1 MIAWAE
7 VFVCC
12 CPNALSRLII
22 DYNSPN
28 NVQMAAGNNV
38 LISSSIKKFYQI
50 LSLDKRDISSIY
62 AFALMAG
69 VVQLSLPLG
78 IQTIISFV
86 MAASVSTSIVILIF
100 LVVFGTF
107 LNGLLQ
113 VRQFQII
120 EKLKQ
125 KLFLRYGL
133 EFSDRLPKLNN
144 EKLDNYYLPELVNRF
159 FDTISLQKGLEK
171 LLLDLPAAI
180 IQILL
185 GLLLLSFYHPVFI
198 GFGIVLL
205 AILILILYFTSPKGL
220 ALAMQSSDYKYQVAA
235 WLQETARVVKSFKY
249 SKSSLHIIKTDS
261 LIAHHLEARTNYFK
275 ILVIQFW
282 SLISF
287 KIIVTAAM
295 LIVGAVLLVDQQINV
310 GQFIAADIV
319 IITIMASVEKLIVS
333 LDKVYDALVSI
344 EKLGKVTEA
353 AIETGGS
360 LLLENTEGGLSVEFI
375 NTSFAYPGGNNII
388 NNVNLKVSPGE
399 LVHISGISGSGKS
412 TLLRLLTGAYKN
424 YDGTILINEQ
434 PIGSYQLQSLRENT
448 GVLLSN
454 QDIFYGSLWE
464 NITMGNADTALR
476 QVSAFVEKFGLTP
489 FVQSGKQGFDML
501 LDPVGKRLPKQTKQK
516 ILLIR
521 ALLTNPRLLLLEEP
535 FEYLDEAACKALLSH
550 LKLLPHTTVLIAS
563 QDTMLAAACDKSI
576 QL

>member
-1 MIAWAE
+1 M
-7 VFVCC
+7 V
-12 CPNALSRLII
+12 S
-22 DYNSPN
+22 
-28 NVQMAAGNNV
+28 
-38 LISSSIKKFYQI
+38 ISASLRRFYQI
-50 LSLDKRDISSIY
+50 LRLDKKDISAIY
-62 AFALMAG
+62 AFAIIAG

-86 MAASVSTSIVILIF
+86 MAGSISTSIIVLIL

-113 VRQFQII
+113 VRQLEII

-171 LLLDLPAAI
+171 LLLDLPAAV

-198 GFGIVLL
+198 GFGIMLL
-205 AILILILYFTSPKGL
+205 FILILILYFTSPQGL
-220 ALAMQSSDYKYQVAA
+220 ALALQSSDYKYQVAA

-249 SKSSLHIIKTDS
+249 AKSELHITKTDK
-261 LIAHHLEARTNYFK
+261 LISNHLDARTSYFK
-275 ILVIQFW
+275 ILLIQFW

-295 LIVGAVLLVDQQINV
+295 LLVGTVLLVNQQINV

-319 IITIMASVEKLIVS
+319 IIAIIGSVEKLILS

-344 EKLGKVTEA
+344 EKLGKIAEAETEN
-353 AIETGGS
+353 GGT
-360 LLLENTEGGLSVEFI
+360 LLLENIPQGVSIQFLH
-375 NTSFAYPGGNNII
+375 TSFAFPDGNKILNNINFDI
-388 NNVNLKVSPGE
+388 TAGQ
-399 LVHISGISGSGKS
+399 LVHIFGASGSGKS
-412 TLLRLLTGAYKN
+412 TLLRLLTAAYKN
-424 YDGTILINEQ
+424 YEGTILVDGQSVDNYDLE
-434 PIGSYQLQSLRENT
+434 SLRNNT
-448 GVLLSN
+448 GVLLNS
-454 QDIFYGSLWE
+454 QDIFQGTLWE
-464 NITMGNADTALR
+464 NITMGNANITLK
-476 QVSAFVEKFGLTP
+476 QVTEFVEKFGLQS
-489 FVQSGKQGFDML
+489 FVQSHKQGYDKL
-501 LDPVGKRLPKQTKQK
+501 LDPVGKRLSKRIKQK

-521 ALLTNPRLLLLEEP
+521 ALLGNHRLLLLEEP
-535 FEYLDEAACKALLSH
+535 FEYLDEMTAKALMDY
-550 LKLLPHTTVLIAS
+550 LKMLQHTTILIAS
-563 QDTMLAAACDKSI
+563 GDSFLSKECDVVLGLQKKS
-576 QL
+576 

>member
-1 MIAWAE
+1 MPDK
-7 VFVCC
+7 V
-12 CPNALSRLII
+12 S
-22 DYNSPN
+22 
-28 NVQMAAGNNV
+28 
-38 LISSSIKKFYQI
+38 ISTSLKKFYKI
-50 LSLDKRDISSIY
+50 LRLDNKDISAVY
-62 AFALMAG
+62 AFAIIAG

-86 MAASVSTSIVILIF
+86 MAGSVSTSIIVLILLI
-100 LVVFGTF
+100 VFGTF

-113 VRQFQII
+113 VRQLEII

-185 GLLLLSFYHPVFI
+185 GLMLLSFYHPVFI
-198 GFGIVLL
+198 GFGIMLL
-205 AILILILYFTSPKGL
+205 FILILILYLTSPKGF
-220 ALAMQSSDYKYQVAA
+220 ALAMQSSDYKYEVAA

-249 SKSSLHIIKTDS
+249 SKSDLHVTKTDK
-261 LIAHHLEARTNYFK
+261 LIGNHLDARTSYFK
-275 ILVIQFW
+275 VLLLQFW

-295 LIVGAVLLVDQQINV
+295 LVVGTVLLVNQQINV

-319 IITIMASVEKLIVS
+319 IIAIIGSVEKLIIS
-333 LDKVYDALVSI
+333 LDSVYDALVSI
-344 EKLGKVTEA
+344 EKLGKITEA
-353 AIETGGS
+353 ETEAGGS
-360 LLLENTEGGLSVEFI
+360 FLLENMPQGVSVQFI
-375 NTSFAYPGGNNII
+375 NTGFGYPYGDKIL
-388 NNVNLKVSPGE
+388 NNVNLNINPGAM
-399 LVHISGISGSGKS
+399 VHIAGVSGSGKS

-424 YDGTILINEQ
+424 YEGVILINGQ
-434 PIGSYQLQSLRENT
+434 SIDNYNLQSLRQST
-448 GVLLSN
+448 GVLLNN
-454 QDIFYGSLWE
+454 QDIFQGTLWE
-464 NITMGNADTALR
+464 NITMGNAHTTLKDVNDL
-476 QVSAFVEKFGLTP
+476 VEKLGLKS
-489 FVQSGKQGFDML
+489 FVQSDKLGYDNL

-521 ALLTNPRLLLLEEP
+521 ALLGNNRLLLLEEP
-535 FEYLDEAACKALLSH
+535 FEYLDEATGRALIIW
-550 LKLLPHTTVLIAS
+550 LKGLQNTTVLIAS
-563 QDTMLAAACDKSI
+563 DDASLSKECDMTVYLEK
-576 QL
+576 

>member
-1 MIAWAE
+1 MPDK
-7 VFVCC
+7 V
-12 CPNALSRLII
+12 S
-22 DYNSPN
+22 
-28 NVQMAAGNNV
+28 
-38 LISSSIKKFYQI
+38 ISASLKKFYKI
-50 LSLDKRDISSIY
+50 LRLDNKDISAVY
-62 AFALMAG
+62 AFAIIAG

-86 MAASVSTSIVILIF
+86 MAGSVSTSIIVLILLI
-100 LVVFGTF
+100 VFGTF

-113 VRQFQII
+113 VRQLEII

-185 GLLLLSFYHPVFI
+185 GLMLLSFYHPVFI
-198 GFGIVLL
+198 GFGIMLL
-205 AILILILYFTSPKGL
+205 FILILILYLTSPKGF
-220 ALAMQSSDYKYQVAA
+220 ALAMQSSDYKYEVAA

-249 SKSSLHIIKTDS
+249 SKSDLHVTKTDK
-261 LIAHHLEARTNYFK
+261 LIGNHLDARTSYFK
-275 ILVIQFW
+275 ILLLQFW

-295 LIVGAVLLVDQQINV
+295 LVVGTVLLVNQQINV

-319 IITIMASVEKLIVS
+319 IIAIIGSVEKLIIS
-333 LDKVYDALVSI
+333 LDSVYDALVSI
-344 EKLGKVTEA
+344 EKLGKITEA
-353 AIETGGS
+353 ETEAGGS
-360 LLLENTEGGLSVEFI
+360 FLLENMPQGVSVQFI
-375 NTSFAYPGGNNII
+375 NTGFGYPYGDKIL
-388 NNVNLKVSPGE
+388 NNVNLNINPGAM
-399 LVHISGISGSGKS
+399 VHIAGVSGSGKS

-424 YDGTILINEQ
+424 YEGVILINGQ
-434 PIGSYQLQSLRENT
+434 SIDNYNLQSLRQST
-448 GVLLSN
+448 GVLLNN
-454 QDIFYGSLWE
+454 QDIFQGTLWE
-464 NITMGNADTALR
+464 NITMGNAHTTLKDVNDL
-476 QVSAFVEKFGLTP
+476 VEKLGLKS
-489 FVQSGKQGFDML
+489 FVQSDKLGYDNL

-521 ALLTNPRLLLLEEP
+521 ALLGNNRLLLLEEP
-535 FEYLDEAACKALLSH
+535 FEYLDEATGRALIIW
-550 LKLLPHTTVLIAS
+550 LKGLQNTTVLIAS
-563 QDTMLAAACDKSI
+563 DDASLSKECDMTVYLEK
-576 QL
+576 